1 MKKSRNILL
10 IIIAVFALL
19 ASIVTIFSFVLDAFE
34 ILKLYG
40 LEIKAVGVETLVYY
54 AVELVFVC
62 FEISCGI
69 NIIKEVKKNDYFEC
83 YKQTS
88 GLLGAIIMPL
98 FVNII
103 VQVVFG
109 FINKTPIGGFDIT
122 LLILFFLVMTLTSF
136 VRPLILRRALKG
148 LDVIMLISS
157 ILTVSIFAL
166 NYSSYFA
173 LTEEA
178 LFDTISNAINCVML
192 IFLTVFS
199 FVSLVIYSKD
209 PELEIIESRTN
220 EDVDIIESYEN
231 YEKVRIYSYRG
242 VDNKKSKKSKVLGII
257 GCIFGMAFAIL
268 FFIENGFH
276 VNLKDN
282 INEFIS
288 SFSLTSAS
296 GLYSLFDYFVKVFL
310 PLLAFAYALN
320 YLIGII
326 INNPQYKIY
335 SMYITR
341 IGASLLAILFYGR
354 LFTIVPVVI
363 KKNFDFTELNIFDAI
378 LVVTYIANSIAN
390 KTFKHSVKKVE
401 DGMKHADT
409 FHEHIGRI
417 VPMNTTYGIISI
429 ACLLLYSV
437 YNYLESEMI
446 YFSSILLCIS
456 IILIIC
462 GCAIEQKNP
471 ISEFVVVKRKR
482 ASFKIMKSK

>member
-98 FVNII
+98 FVNKI
-103 VQVVFG
+103 VQVIFG

-220 EDVDIIESYEN
+220 EDVDVIESYEN

-242 VDNKKSKKSKVLGII
+242 VDNKQS
-257 GCIFGMAFAIL
+257 
-268 FFIENGFH
+268 
-276 VNLKDN
+276 
-282 INEFIS
+282 
-288 SFSLTSAS
+288 
-296 GLYSLFDYFVKVFL
+296 
-310 PLLAFAYALN
+310 
-320 YLIGII
+320 
-326 INNPQYKIY
+326 KIY
-335 SMYITR
+335 CS
-341 IGASLLAILFYGR
+341 
-354 LFTIVPVVI
+354 
-363 KKNFDFTELNIFDAI
+363 
-378 LVVTYIANSIAN
+378 
-390 KTFKHSVKKVE
+390 
-401 DGMKHADT
+401 
-409 FHEHIGRI
+409 
-417 VPMNTTYGIISI
+417 
-429 ACLLLYSV
+429 
-437 YNYLESEMI
+437 
-446 YFSSILLCIS
+446 
-456 IILIIC
+456 
-462 GCAIEQKNP
+462 
-471 ISEFVVVKRKR
+471 
-482 ASFKIMKSK
+482 